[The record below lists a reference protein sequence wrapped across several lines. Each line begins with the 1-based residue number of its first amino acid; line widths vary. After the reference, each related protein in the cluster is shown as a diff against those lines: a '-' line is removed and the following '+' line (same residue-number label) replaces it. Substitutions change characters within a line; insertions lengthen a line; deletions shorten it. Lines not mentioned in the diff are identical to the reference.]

1 MWANRNQSRVR
12 NTNDKCSQVSGS
24 SNRFLHVPSLLLE
37 VCFAAVDAHRSSLAA
52 FAAPAIP
59 TAGQLNVS
67 HHPKKQYLFDPFIT
81 LYISYPCV
89 GWYTEELWVSDFEWS
104 CTVSGPTNNRQHYAP
119 CSSQTMVMECQVC
132 PTSSDFERR
141 TFMKACANFISL
153 LISPLPQLLLL
164 QAAPSITMYS

>member
-67 HHPKKQYLFDPFIT
+67 HHPKKQYLFDPFI
-81 LYISYPCV
+81 LY
-89 GWYTEELWVSDFEWS
+89 
-104 CTVSGPTNNRQHYAP
+104 
-119 CSSQTMVMECQVC
+119 
-132 PTSSDFERR
+132 
-141 TFMKACANFISL
+141 TFHI
-153 LISPLPQLLLL
+153 PV
-164 QAAPSITMYS
+164 